1 MAEVTSEQQD
11 REARE
16 RVKKSVDDI
25 VSITN
30 KVYETTQQLATS
42 ASNLAKAGQESI
54 KMAKMLQEK
63 NADTMRVIE
72 FITNIAGQT
81 NLLGLNAAIEAARA
95 GEQGRGFAVVAEEVR
110 KLAEQS
116 REATERIQTT
126 LNQMNEAVEEIA
138 KAIENTSKISEE
150 QAASTSDATENL
162 LRAKEASSELQNFM
176 KTIL

>member
-30 KVYETTQQLATS
+30 KVYETTQQLAKS

-95 GEQGRGFAVVAEEVR
+95 DVYSASGAVLFDFNGLDVCIPLSSCMTIGVGYVVTGYLTLAADFA
-110 KLAEQS
+110 LS
-116 REATERIQTT
+116 
-126 LNQMNEAVEEIA
+126 
-138 KAIENTSKISEE
+138 
-150 QAASTSDATENL
+150 
-162 LRAKEASSELQNFM
+162 
-176 KTIL
+176 